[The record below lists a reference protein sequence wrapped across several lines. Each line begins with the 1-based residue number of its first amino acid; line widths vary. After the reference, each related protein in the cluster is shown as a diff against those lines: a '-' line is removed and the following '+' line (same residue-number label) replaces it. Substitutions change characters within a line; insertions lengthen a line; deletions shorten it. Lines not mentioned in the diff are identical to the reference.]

1 MNPAAPGLSS
11 TIPAPTANARPAVSP
26 AELRKKAHAR
36 LADRIDL
43 SRSRHKPLSI
53 LRAEAKRALEQFFDQ
68 ETATLSRS
76 DRDRLIEDVLAESIG
91 FGPLEEIFRDDAVKE
106 ILIVAPTQVIGRKN
120 DSWLPMSARF
130 RDVEQFRAALARWAE
145 IGESLAPGPDP
156 IAALDVRLP
165 NGFRVVAIL
174 PPEIMEHSPQVLF
187 QRGMTVNTPAPSP
200 GAAMQS
206 SVPKSSTNL
215 LNATRPGTAPKPT
228 RNVKSGV
235 VHAPALR
242 PTESG
247 VVSFNTPATTRT
259 SASMSQSGMPG
270 IGPAPAASGP
280 PSQTGMG
287 NADPFAKVRQRV
299 TERII
304 MKFASAGVY
313 DLNQIPLPELHRIV
327 LAQVAEFCGGD
338 KGGFDETTF
347 DRLSLEILSSMNR

>member
-11 TIPAPTANARPAVSP
+11 TIPAQTANARPAVSP

-174 PPEIMEHSPQVLF
+174 PPEIMDYSPQVLF
-187 QRGMTVNTPAPSP
+187 QRGMTINTPAPSP
-200 GAAMQS
+200 GANMQS
-206 SVPKSSTNL
+206 AVPKSSPNL
-215 LNATRPGTAPKPT
+215 LTTARPGTAPTPP

-235 VHAPALR
+235 VLAPVPR

-247 VVSFNTPATTRT
+247 VVSFNTPPTNHASG
-259 SASMSQSGMPG
+259 SASQYSMGG
-270 IGPAPAASGP
+270 IKQPPAASGP
-280 PSQTGMG
+280 TSHVGAAT
-287 NADPFAKVRQRV
+287 DPFAKVRQRV
-299 TERII
+299 TEHII
-304 MKFASAGVY
+304 MKFAGAGVY

>member
-11 TIPAPTANARPAVSP
+11 TFPAQTASARPAVSP
-26 AELRKKAHAR
+26 AELRKKSHAR

-200 GAAMQS
+200 GATMQS
-206 SVPKSSTNL
+206 PVPKSSANL
-215 LNATRPGTAPKPT
+215 LNATRPGTVPT
-228 RNVKSGV
+228 PHRNVKSGV
-235 VHAPALR
+235 VLAPVPR

-247 VVSFNTPATTRT
+247 VVSFNTPAMNHASG
-259 SASMSQSGMPG
+259 SASQYSMGGTKQP
-270 IGPAPAASGP
+270 PAASGP
-280 PSQTGMG
+280 TSQTG
-287 NADPFAKVRQRV
+287 AATDPFAKVRQRV
-299 TERII
+299 TEHII
-304 MKFASAGVY
+304 MKFAGAGVY